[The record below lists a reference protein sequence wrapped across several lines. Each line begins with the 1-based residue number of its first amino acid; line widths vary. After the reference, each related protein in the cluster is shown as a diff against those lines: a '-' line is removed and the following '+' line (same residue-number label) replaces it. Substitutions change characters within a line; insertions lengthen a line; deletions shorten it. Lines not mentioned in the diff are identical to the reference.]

1 MTIREYYNINEK
13 NQEPFISILEE
24 NKPNWYDEYIAYHT
38 VLDYTF
44 LNKKYADLIVDVDF
58 EERQYNPNGVVTNS
72 LLVGDICLSFKREL
86 ERIYQTLSEE
96 YNPLHNYDS
105 TEEIVNSGTDS
116 NNNTLTNTF
125 TKSGTVNNTNST
137 NVEYAPTTSNANTK
151 SIKANISG
159 SMVESEKNVST
170 MSGKDTTNSSATN
183 TESYTDYNEQTNSTN
198 NATTTYGHKI
208 STKRFGNIGTTKSQ
222 TMALDEISLRKLSFY
237 DYLYHR
243 ILLWIT
249 SGTFECEV

>member
-1 MTIREYYNINEK
+1 MTIREYYQINEK
-13 NQEPFISILEE
+13 AQEPFIWIAEE
-24 NKPNWYDEYIAYHT
+24 NKPTWYNEYSYKYG

-44 LNKKYADLIVDVDF
+44 LSQKYADLIVDSDF
-58 EERQYNPNGVVTNS
+58 ADRQATPQGIALNS
-72 LLVGDICLSFKREL
+72 ELIGNICLSFNREL
-86 ERIYQTLSEE
+86 ERIYQTLCEE

-105 TEEIVNSGTDS
+105 TEEIINSGTDS
-116 NNNTLTNTF
+116 QNNTITNSF
-125 TKSGTVNNTNST
+125 TKSGTINNSNNS
-137 NVEYAPTTSNANTK
+137 NVEYTPTTSNNNTK
-151 SIKANISG
+151 SIKANVSG

-183 TESYTDYNEQTNSTN
+183 TESYTDYNEQTNNTN
-198 NATTTYGHKI
+198 NTTTTYGHKI